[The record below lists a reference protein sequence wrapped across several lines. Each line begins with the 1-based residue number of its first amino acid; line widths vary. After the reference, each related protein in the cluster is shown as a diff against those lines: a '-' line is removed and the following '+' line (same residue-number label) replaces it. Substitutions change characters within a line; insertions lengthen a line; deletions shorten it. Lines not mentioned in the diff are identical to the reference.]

1 MKKSIFKIILIVAGL
16 LHVLFFFVLP
26 FAAMNKSI
34 SAMGDLASAF
44 GLSADLPARL
54 TGRSI
59 LSFAELAD
67 YAGAQK
73 AMFTVAV
80 IAPLVLGII
89 IALINLAFNGRRSSV
104 LTLILTF
111 IQIFPYLLIRALCNG
126 LQGYYYNTSGG
137 SFALIT
143 ILLIIQL
150 VVSILAIITAGSK
163 KSRAN
168 E

>member
-26 FAAMNKSI
+26 FAVMYESI
-34 SAMGDLASAF
+34 STMGDLASAL
-44 GLSADLPARL
+44 GLNTDIPARL

-67 YAGAQK
+67 YAGAQR

-80 IAPLVLGII
+80 ILPLVLGII

-104 LTLILTF
+104 LTIILSF
-111 IQIFPYLLIRALCNG
+111 IQIFPYLLIRALCSG
-126 LQGYYYNTSGG
+126 LEGYYYETSGG
-137 SFALIT
+137 SFGLIT
-143 ILLIIQL
+143 ILIIIQII
-150 VVSILAIITAGSK
+150 VAILAVITCRSK
-163 KSRAN
+163 KNA
-168 E
+168 